1 MKSAVRDECDW
12 VVEKHPDRELA
23 EGGGVP
29 TLIIYP
35 LLAVCT
41 GLASDLGSQHSQ
53 VVWGVAAATG
63 LIGLARFFL
72 GRRLQSCHLYEL
84 PRSKA
89 AYVATV
95 LLLALCWS
103 AFSCFSVSLYGRSWS
118 GLLAICNTVG
128 IVAGAMS
135 TLTPSLPL
143 MLTYL
148 GIMILPSALAMAL
161 QGGNPEQLAGL
172 MVAFF
177 GIFMAIAGMRHHMRY
192 WNLQTALQE
201 LSHNRTQQ
209 EDRLAQEKHQG
220 ALLTEQNSALTQA
233 RRAAEQANQA
243 KSIFLATMSHEIRTP
258 MNAIVGL
265 TNLLLDTETTE
276 QQHNWLS
283 ALRDSSESLLVLIS
297 DILDLSKIEAGQ
309 MKADISD
316 FDFDELIKELRR
328 LMGPV
333 AQVKGLKLEI
343 DIDEN
348 IPQAIRSDRLRLR
361 QILLNLLGNAIKFSK
376 SGTVTIKADRTAGG
390 KMELSVWD
398 QGIGISPDAFSRLFQ
413 PFSQGDTRATRVHG
427 GTGLG
432 LVISSELSH
441 LLGGSM
447 WLSSGGQS
455 AGEVPEAW
463 KAPEGV
469 PGSQFWLR
477 LPLKAGK
484 AEPTAPVAASPPSAI
499 GPIKI
504 LVAEDN
510 KVNQMVIRETL
521 SKLGHEVHLVG
532 SGKAALEALRQESY
546 PLVLMDLQMPEMDGL
561 EATELIRRQLGEGP
575 WIVAL
580 TANAFTE
587 DRERCLRAGMN
598 DYLSKPVRR
607 EELEQAIMRSRTRN

>member
-1 MKSAVRDECDW
+1 MCLGDEW
-12 VVEKHPDRELA
+12 LGVVEKHPDRELG

-29 TLIIYP
+29 TLVIYP
-35 LLAVCT
+35 LLAACA
-41 GLASDLGSQHSQ
+41 GLATDVGVQHPQ
-53 VVWGVAAATG
+53 MVWAVAGVTTLVG
-63 LIGLARFFL
+63 LVRLYLA
-72 GRRLQSCHLYEL
+72 RRLQRCHLYEL
-84 PRSKA
+84 PRVKA
-89 AYVATV
+89 AYMVTV
-95 LLLALCWS
+95 LLQACSWS
-103 AFSCFSVSLYGRSWS
+103 AFTCWSVALYGRSWS
-118 GLLAICNTVG
+118 GLLAISSTVG

-148 GIMILPSALAMAL
+148 SIMILPSSLAMAL
-161 QGGNPEQLAGL
+161 QGGSPERVAGL
-172 MVAFF
+172 MVSFF
-177 GIFMAIAGMRHHMRY
+177 GLFMALTGLRHHMRY
-192 WNLQTALQE
+192 RSLQSALQE
-201 LSHNRTQQ
+201 LSQSRTQQ

-220 ALLTEQNSALTQA
+220 ALLVEQNSALTQA

-265 TNLLLDTETTE
+265 TNLLLDTETTD
-276 QQHNWLS
+276 QQHTWLC

-297 DILDLSKIEAGQ
+297 DILDLSKIEARQ

-316 FDFDELIKELRR
+316 FDFDDLIEELRR

-333 AQVKGLKLEI
+333 AQVKGLKLEVE
-343 DIDEN
+343 IDEN
-348 IPQAIRSDRLRLR
+348 IPQVIRSDRLRLR

-376 SGTVTIKADRTAGG
+376 SGTVAIRCERTAGG

-398 QGIGISPDAFSRLFQ
+398 QGIGIAPDAFNRLFQ

-455 AGEVPEAW
+455 AGEVPEGW
-463 KAPEGV
+463 KAPQDV
-469 PGSQFWLR
+469 PGSQFWVR

-484 AEPTAPVAASPPSAI
+484 LEPAVAPAATPAVI
-499 GPIKI
+499 DKGPLKI

-532 SGKAALEALRQESY
+532 SGKAAVEALHQQSY

-561 EATELIRRQLGEGP
+561 EATQMIRRQLGEGP

-587 DRERCLRAGMN
+587 DRERCLQAGMN

-607 EELEQAIMRSRTRN
+607 EELEQAIQRARTRN